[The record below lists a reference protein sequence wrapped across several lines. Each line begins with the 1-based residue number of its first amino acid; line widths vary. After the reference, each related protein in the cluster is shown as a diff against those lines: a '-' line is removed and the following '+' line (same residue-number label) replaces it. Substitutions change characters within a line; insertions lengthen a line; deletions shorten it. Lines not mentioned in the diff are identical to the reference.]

1 MPANEGHTR
10 PQMIV
15 PTLCVVTGPATLC
28 VASGQLAA
36 GWMILERHRLRS
48 HAERGNDPRQL
59 LPQNLL
65 QTLNRWLVAF
75 KHPANLLQSA
85 GLGGQLE

>member
-15 PTLCVVTGPATLC
+15 PTLRVVTGPATLC

-36 GWMILERHRLRS
+36 GWMILERHRLHS

-59 LPQNLL
+59 LPRSLL
-65 QTLNRWLVAF
+65 HTLNRRLVAIQ
-75 KHPANLLQSA
+75 HPANLLQST